1 MAVRRTDLGLA
12 FGCHGLPLF
21 VFAGRLRVLRA
32 LVDEEKIL
40 HGDVDNTTPAAVA
53 RSGRGNFLIVENSG
67 CDERKVPK

>member
-1 MAVRRTDLGLA
+1 MVQKGTDLGLA

-40 HGDVDNTTPAAVA
+40 HGDVDDTAPTAVA
-53 RSGRGNFLIVENSG
+53 RSGRGNFLIVEDSG
-67 CDERKVPK
+67 CEERKVPK